1 MGHADV
7 IDQPGK
13 KGKMTL
19 DDVIDKIKKAYAAK
33 FSAIK
38 ESTNSV
44 RNAVNKYEAAAQDD
58 ALNQFLI
65 INKLLPPDTEKKAD
79 DAALDLLLT
88 VEKLPELQPTSV
100 IELQDEEEDSET
112 ETASDVSTEDTDEGR
127 FPLLQKDERPILI
140 FGGFVVEEKRKAIQ
154 KRSGVAVEWVSNER
168 NGSGDG
174 DCENVRRRIRNGQY
188 CGLIMLNELMSHRQ
202 SDTLIKAAKAAGIHH
217 AVGKKGGT
225 AALMSALELF
235 EKQRKENEK

>member
-1 MGHADV
+1 
-7 IDQPGK
+7 
-13 KGKMTL
+13 MTL

-33 FSAIK
+33 FAAIK
-38 ESTNSV
+38 DSTNNV

-65 INKLLPPDTEKKAD
+65 VYRLLPPDTEKKAD

-88 VEKLPELQPTSV
+88 VEKLPELQPTAV
-100 IELQDEEEDSET
+100 IELRDEEEDT
-112 ETASDVSTEDTDEGR
+112 EAEPASDVAAESVEEGK

-140 FGGFVVEEKRKAIQ
+140 FGGFAVEEKRKAIQ
-154 KRSGVAVEWVSNER
+154 KRSGVVVEWVSNER
-168 NGSGDG
+168 NGSGDA

-202 SDTLIKAAKAAGIHH
+202 SDLLIKAAKAAGIHH

-235 EKQRKENEK
+235 EKQRKENET